1 MGEASTGADAGP
13 HTAGD
18 AGSSRGSGTTPGT
31 TPGAPG
37 TTPGTPGTTPGT
49 PGTTPG
55 TPGTTPGTPG
65 TTPGTG
71 TWSRRRAA
79 AVALIPAAALIGGWS
94 TGGFASDAASPGV
107 GSTDSSGPDSVA
119 ALPKN
124 LQNALAQA
132 VRDAMPIAAAA
143 VPVLAPD
150 TAAPAAP
157 AAPAA
162 APAPAAAAPAAAPAS
177 GAAAG
182 TQAAAPAPAPAAAP
196 TGGQRSTAVEDRI
209 LALANSARQAAGVAP
224 LARSGGCDTVA
235 VNWAVYLATNGLELT
250 HNPSFSSQIPA
261 GWTGA
266 AENIGRIDDD
276 GRFNADEVAA
286 AIHQSWM
293 DSAGHRANLLNP
305 AYTHIGIGV
314 AVHPDRGYYLVQD
327 FAGY

>member
-1 MGEASTGADAGP
+1 
-13 HTAGD
+13 
-18 AGSSRGSGTTPGT
+18 
-31 TPGAPG
+31 
-37 TTPGTPGTTPGT
+37 
-49 PGTTPG
+49 
-55 TPGTTPGTPG
+55 
-65 TTPGTG
+65 
-71 TWSRRRAA
+71 
-79 AVALIPAAALIGGWS
+79 VALIPAAALIGGWS
-94 TGGFASDAASPGV
+94 TGGFASDASSPGV
-107 GSTDSSGPDSVA
+107 GSTESSGPDGVA

-124 LQNALAQA
+124 LQTALAQA
-132 VRDAMPIAAAA
+132 VREAMPIAAAA

-150 TAAPAAP
+150 TAPVAAPAAPVAAPAPPAAAP

-162 APAPAAAAPAAAPAS
+162 APAPAGAPAAAPPS
-177 GAAAG
+177 GAAAS
-182 TQAAAPAPAPAAAP
+182 TQAAAPAPAPAAAPAP

-209 LALANSARQAAGVAP
+209 LALANTARQAAGVAP
-224 LARSGGCDTVA
+224 LTRSGGCDTVA